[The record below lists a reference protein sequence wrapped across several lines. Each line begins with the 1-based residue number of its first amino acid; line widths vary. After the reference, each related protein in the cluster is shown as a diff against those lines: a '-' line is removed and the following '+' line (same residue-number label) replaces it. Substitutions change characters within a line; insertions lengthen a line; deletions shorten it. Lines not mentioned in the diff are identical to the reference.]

1 MRILVTNP
9 APMTC
14 LPPWIIIDPWLQQWL
29 AEDIG
34 RGDWSTQGLG
44 LQHRGQAR
52 WVAKEN
58 GVIAGLPMAARIFQL
73 LDPSM
78 EFQVLAGEGQA
89 VTAGTVVATM
99 AGNLGSLLTGERV
112 ALNLVMGLS
121 GIATMTRQYVQA
133 IADYPTR
140 FVDTRKT
147 TPGLRVLEKYASR
160 LGGAMN
166 HRLGLDDAVMVK
178 DNHIQAAG
186 SITKAVQTL
195 RQNLPYPLA
204 IEVETSNLEE
214 VQEAIATQVEIIML
228 DNMGT
233 DTMATAVKLIRQ
245 ANPLIRIEASGN
257 VTLANLTAIASTGV
271 DFISSSAPITRSPWL
286 DLSMQIVRN

>member
-1 MRILVTNP
+1 
-9 APMTC
+9 MTC

-34 RGDWSTQGLG
+34 RGDWSTQGLD
-44 LQHRGQAR
+44 LQHQGQAR

-58 GVIAGLPMAARIFQL
+58 GVMVGLPIAARIFQL

-78 EFQVLAGEGQA
+78 EFQVLAGEGQT

-99 AGNLGSLLTGERV
+99 AGDLGSLLTGERV

-121 GIATMTRQYVQA
+121 GIATMTQQYVQA

-195 RQNLPYPLA
+195 RRNLPYPLA

-214 VQEAIATQVEIIML
+214 VEEAIAAQVEIIML
-228 DNMGT
+228 DNM
-233 DTMATAVKLIRQ
+233 DTEIMATAVKLIRQ
-245 ANPLIRIEASGN
+245 ANPLVRIEASGN

-271 DFISSSAPITRSPWL
+271 DFISSSAPITRSSWL

>member
-1 MRILVTNP
+1 
-9 APMTC
+9 
-14 LPPWIIIDPWLQQWL
+14 
-29 AEDIG
+29 
-34 RGDWSTQGLG
+34 
-44 LQHRGQAR
+44 
-52 WVAKEN
+52 
-58 GVIAGLPMAARIFQL
+58 MAARIFQL